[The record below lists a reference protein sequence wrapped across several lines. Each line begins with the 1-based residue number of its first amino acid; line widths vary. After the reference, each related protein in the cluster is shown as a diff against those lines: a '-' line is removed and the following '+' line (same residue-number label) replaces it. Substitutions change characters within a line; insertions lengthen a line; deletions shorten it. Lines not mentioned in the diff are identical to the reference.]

1 MQKGSIK
8 ISTSDLQPGM
18 ILAEPVCHPATF
30 QTIWNVG
37 TVLTPKHVELIRQMN
52 PPGIKVVD
60 FQGSEKFKGFHPPLA
75 KEPPKSEASP
85 FKQAVQW
92 AGSSFK
98 EVGSSLKEAA
108 VRKAPPPKLSIP
120 KPSPRFKAG
129 AIGHEVLV
137 RNVALVRLIGDQI
150 RSSAEI
156 NLQQVDACVQTTIH
170 KIIANK
176 DLINSLSDLRV
187 YDEYTYSHSANVMS
201 LALVTGFAMKYS
213 ADKLRVLGIGALLHD
228 LGKNLVPDEVL
239 NKPGRLTTEE
249 MDIMKTHPGNG
260 VMLLNSYSWVNNEI
274 RNMVFQHHEKLDG
287 TGYPMHLAGD
297 SISEMAKIVSVVDF
311 YDALI
316 SERVYK
322 KGLPPNVAYQA
333 ILDSIPAHFDPRIV
347 QAFQT
352 FIVPYPVNCF
362 VQLNTGEI
370 AKVLKVNRKN
380 LMRPLLSI
388 DGKKVDLEKD
398 RQRSIVCLV
407 VPTA

>member
-52 PPGIKVVD
+52 PPGIRVVD
-60 FQGSEKFKGFHPPLA
+60 FEGSAKFLEFTPPEA
-75 KEPPKSEASP
+75 KEPKESEFSP

-92 AGSSFK
+92 ASS
-98 EVGSSLKEAA
+98 SIKEAA
-108 VRKAPPPKLSIP
+108 ARKTLPPSPPKIAFP

-239 NKPGRLTTEE
+239 NK
-249 MDIMKTHPGNG
+249 
-260 VMLLNSYSWVNNEI
+260 
-274 RNMVFQHHEKLDG
+274 
-287 TGYPMHLAGD
+287 
-297 SISEMAKIVSVVDF
+297 
-311 YDALI
+311 
-316 SERVYK
+316 
-322 KGLPPNVAYQA
+322 
-333 ILDSIPAHFDPRIV
+333 
-347 QAFQT
+347 
-352 FIVPYPVNCF
+352 
-362 VQLNTGEI
+362 
-370 AKVLKVNRKN
+370 
-380 LMRPLLSI
+380 
-388 DGKKVDLEKD
+388 
-398 RQRSIVCLV
+398 
-407 VPTA
+407 